1 MLTTE
6 IRSKVLFVNAH
17 PTGYPF
23 TQMIPYTFG
32 TSCVPDHL
40 WDVTLI
46 TSYPKDSGF
55 SLVQRE
61 DRSKL

>member
-23 TQMIPYTFG
+23 AKMIPDTFG

-40 WDVTLI
+40 
-46 TSYPKDSGF
+46 
-55 SLVQRE
+55 
-61 DRSKL
+61 